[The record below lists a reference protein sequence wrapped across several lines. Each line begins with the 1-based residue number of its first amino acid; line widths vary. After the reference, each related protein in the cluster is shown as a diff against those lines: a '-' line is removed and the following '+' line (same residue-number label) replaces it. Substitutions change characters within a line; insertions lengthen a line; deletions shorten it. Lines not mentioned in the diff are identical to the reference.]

1 MLYPAWVGSFYRIVR
16 FGFGAALIALLAMWA
31 VSTLSW
37 PFSRD
42 QGILAWAGSVVRAG
56 GVPYRDAW
64 DVKGPIALVPFA
76 ATQFLFGRNM
86 WGIRVFDLLIGVA
99 NLTALAIA
107 AHRFWDRITA
117 EYAVILGALFATWL
131 NFAISA
137 QPDEWCGCALT
148 VIVAILSSTKQA
160 ITQRSVAAC
169 SFLVGLC
176 VLQKPVYAVFILL
189 LVPFIDRRSRAIR
202 KSIIAALLGFSLP
215 IVATLIYFGFHRAVG
230 SLIDTYLLFN
240 LRAHVKV
247 EGSPAEQVRYF
258 LYAWQAFLPLAAGVP
273 LAIFGAV
280 VLTTRSSRLGALYL
294 LWFSLNVFIIIVQG
308 KYFEYQFVPLV
319 APVALGGGLALRQL
333 RDFRP
338 AAATVVLMTF
348 ILLFI
353 NDPLRSVKEWISYR
367 SGKISRNQYDA
378 HFVYLNKNHYDSGT
392 IRLLAT
398 YVREHSTN
406 TDTIQVWGFD
416 AGINYLADRAAPS
429 RFGYT
434 YPLEIGSKNPYLQGY
449 RAEFLDKIH
458 EKPPVYVLVPSQDAF
473 GSMPAS
479 DQSFNEFTGFHDFVL
494 ARYNVEKTIENWTLY
509 RLR

>member
-1 MLYPAWVGSFYRIVR
+1 MLYPAFVGSFYRIVR
-16 FGFGAALIALLAMWA
+16 LGFWAALVAILTMWA
-31 VSTLSW
+31 VSTVSW

-56 GVPYRDAW
+56 GVPYLDAW
-64 DVKGPIALVPFA
+64 DVKGPIAVVPFA

-86 WGIRVFDLLIGVA
+86 WGIRVFDLLIGLV

-117 EYAVILGALFATWL
+117 EYTLILGALFATWL

-137 QPDEWCGCALT
+137 QPDEWCGCVLT
-148 VIVAILSSTKQA
+148 VIVAIISA
-160 ITQRSVAAC
+160 AQRAVTPRSIAAC

-189 LVPFIDRRSRAIR
+189 LVPFIDRSGRAIL
-202 KSIIAALLGFSLP
+202 KSVIAALLGFSIP
-215 IVATLIYFGFHRAVG
+215 IIATLIYFGLHHAVG

-258 LYAWQAFLPLAAGVP
+258 LYAWQAFLPLSAGVP

-280 VLTTRSSRLGALYL
+280 VLTTRNARLGALYL
-294 LWFSLNVFIIIVQG
+294 LWLSLNVFILIVQG

-319 APVALGGGLALRQL
+319 APVALGAGIALRQL

-338 AAATVVLMTF
+338 VAATVVLMTF

-353 NDPLRSVKEWISYR
+353 NDPLRSVKEWI
-367 SGKISRNQYDA
+367 
-378 HFVYLNKNHYDSGT
+378 
-392 IRLLAT
+392 
-398 YVREHSTN
+398 
-406 TDTIQVWGFD
+406 
-416 AGINYLADRAAPS
+416 
-429 RFGYT
+429 
-434 YPLEIGSKNPYLQGY
+434 
-449 RAEFLDKIH
+449 
-458 EKPPVYVLVPSQDAF
+458 
-473 GSMPAS
+473 
-479 DQSFNEFTGFHDFVL
+479 
-494 ARYNVEKTIENWTLY
+494 
-509 RLR
+509 